1 MQKSSAGLITGGY
14 HKFEALAS
22 LFWLILP
29 LAFYAIKNKNTEITN
44 KNAKRARS
52 EGT

>member
-14 HKFEALAS
+14 HKFEALTS